1 MLDFRT
7 TAAGVELHYHA
18 EFGPNRWVWDELK
31 TNGEAWVSRVFLF
44 QRSDLLNPPTL
55 SEDFDAYVYRFR
67 FCAIA
72 DGYMHIPG
80 RVLDIDNDVLI
91 DRDVTL
97 KRAIFAAE
105 RNISI
110 FGRLSDL
117 LEHSDPIVIGG
128 SRPGTIPREAF
139 EELLRQFPGSHELD
153 LYAGARVQA
162 ILSEHLDGMKDARGR
177 YEQYLNRKAS
187 LLKGANLDLSN
198 VTALEG
204 QKYAL
209 IRDLIA
215 DALQTKTNL
224 SERQWQQL
232 MLPFLVLLF
241 PKYIK
246 VLQNITIHDYYSDP
260 GKKKNRYVDIGLV
273 DANGNLDIVE
283 LKRPFDEK
291 IFCKGQYRG
300 NSVPTSELS
309 GTIMQA
315 EKYLFHLSKW
325 GVRGEEILSR
335 KYSSQLPEG
344 MKIRISNPK
353 AIIIVGRDQIGGT
366 AMNGSQLLDF
376 ELIRRKY
383 ANMIDIITYDD
394 LLRRLTNT
402 IAALTA

>member
-1 MLDFRT
+1 
-7 TAAGVELHYHA
+7 
-18 EFGPNRWVWDELK
+18 
-31 TNGEAWVSRVFLF
+31 
-44 QRSDLLNPPTL
+44 
-55 SEDFDAYVYRFR
+55 
-67 FCAIA
+67 
-72 DGYMHIPG
+72 MHIPG

-153 LYAGARVQA
+153 LYAGVRVQA

-187 LLKGANLDLSN
+187 LLNGANLDLSN

-291 IFCKGQYRG
+291 IFCRGQYRG

-394 LLRRLTNT
+394 LLRRLNNT